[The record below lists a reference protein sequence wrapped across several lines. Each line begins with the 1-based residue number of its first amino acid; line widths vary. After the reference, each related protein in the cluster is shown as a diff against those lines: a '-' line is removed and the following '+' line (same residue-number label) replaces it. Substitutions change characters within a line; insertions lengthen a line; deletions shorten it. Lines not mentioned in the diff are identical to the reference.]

1 MSEAKAKEM
10 FAYLVHKQTAAPAP
24 QERYSPYF
32 SRTSLMTKKAQ
43 NLMQTYIYALKKSL
57 KNVGAEEALIHTY
70 NAFAV
75 DPKVLD
81 CDYYRFKELDVS
93 AVNSFQNEFMSQ
105 YSWADFLYDEDL
117 AP

>member
-1 MSEAKAKEM
+1 MKNKGENKNEK
-10 FAYLVHKQTAAPAP
+10 HKQ
-24 QERYSPYF
+24 
-32 SRTSLMTKKAQ
+32 
-43 NLMQTYIYALKKSL
+43 
-57 KNVGAEEALIHTY
+57 H

-75 DPKVLD
+75 NTNVLD

>member
-1 MSEAKAKEM
+1 M
-10 FAYLVHKQTAAPAP
+10 
-24 QERYSPYF
+24 
-32 SRTSLMTKKAQ
+32 
-43 NLMQTYIYALKKSL
+43 
-57 KNVGAEEALIHTY
+57 KNTN

-75 DPKVLD
+75 NTNVLD